1 MWKLGEERREDK
13 REDRRKAREEESTEE
28 RRKEEMKDV
37 FVQYHKPTHLSYLL
51 PSQTICPLAT
61 EGGGKDEVC
70 EGKAGGQLKCV
81 FAVIIDEERANVS
94 VQVIQDQPEMKTE
107 I

>member
-1 MWKLGEERREDK
+1 M
-13 REDRRKAREEESTEE
+13 
-28 RRKEEMKDV
+28 
-37 FVQYHKPTHLSYLL
+37 
-51 PSQTICPLAT
+51 
-61 EGGGKDEVC
+61 C